1 MYHKKVL
8 VLKKP
13 FPAIPQM
20 RRRTEEVI
28 VRGHLSYVMGQ
39 KAGGGNSNKK
49 KIKGVPN
56 LIFGA
61 LAAGGGE
68 KIEFILLM
76 WFMDGFCLL

>member
-1 MYHKKVL
+1 
-8 VLKKP
+8 
-13 FPAIPQM
+13 
-20 RRRTEEVI
+20 
-28 VRGHLSYVMGQ
+28 MGQ

>member
-39 KAGGGNSNKK
+39 KAGGGK
-49 KIKGVPN
+49 
-56 LIFGA
+56 F
-61 LAAGGGE
+61 
-68 KIEFILLM
+68 
-76 WFMDGFCLL
+76 